1 MTATKT
7 AKPNK
12 ALRALIEQ
20 HPAQFQPMLDEGSAA
35 VIRFMNE
42 WAKLHAENP
51 DEAFR
56 FFEVVRFKAIVKE
69 EWDKRN
75 RPKHLYSTHD
85 RQPPTQGAA

>member
-20 HPAQFQPMLDEGSAA
+20 HPEQTRPILDNGPEL
-35 VIRFMNE
+35 IRFMNE

-51 DEAFR
+51 DEAFN
-56 FFEVVRFKAIVKE
+56 FFEALKFKAVVKE
-69 EWDKRN
+69 EWDKRQAEQ
-75 RPKHLYSTHD
+75 H
-85 RQPPTQGAA
+85 A